1 MSKESETPL
10 PSGQFLVYQAEDGK
24 LKIDV
29 RFEGETVWLTQQ
41 HMAEL
46 FQTTKQNVGQ
56 HLKSIFT
63 EGELVQDSV
72 VKDSFTTAAD
82 GKSYATRFYNLDAII
97 SVGYRVKS
105 AVATRFRIWAT
116 QRLREYIVKGF
127 LLDDERLKNPDQPF
141 DYFEEL
147 MRRIQDIRTSERR
160 FYQKITDIYATS
172 IDYDPTQE
180 VSLLFFKTVQNKV
193 HWAITG
199 QTAAEI
205 VHERVD
211 AAKPNLG
218 LTNWRGTVIRKQD
231 VAIAKNY
238 LSEPELAAL
247 NNLVEQYLIF
257 AQGQAMRR
265 VPMHMADWI
274 EKLNGFLTL
283 NDRDILSHAGHISHE
298 MAQAKAELEY
308 EKFKTLT
315 AHDPR
320 AVDADFEQAT
330 KDLKKLPKPKK
341 PKPPKQ

>member
-1 MSKESETPL
+1 MSHDSD
-10 PSGQFLVYQAEDGK
+10 PSPPPGGQFLVYQTTDGK

-56 HLKSIFT
+56 HLKSIFA
-63 EGELVQDSV
+63 EGELVPNSV
-72 VKDSFTTAAD
+72 VKESFTTAAD
-82 GKSYATRFYNLDAII
+82 GKNYATRFYNLDAII

-105 AVATRFRIWAT
+105 ALATRFRIWAT

-127 LLDDERLKNPDQPF
+127 VLDDERLKNPDQPF

-180 VSLLFFKTVQNKV
+180 VSLWFFKTVQNKV

-199 QTAAEI
+199 QTTAEI

-218 LTNWRGTVIRKQD
+218 LTNWRGAVIRKQD
-231 VAIAKNY
+231 VSIAKNY
-238 LSEPELAAL
+238 LTEPELAAL

-265 VPMHMADWI
+265 VAMHMADWI
-274 EKLNGFLTL
+274 TKLDGFLTL
-283 NDRDILSHAGHISHE
+283 NERDILTHAGGFP
-298 MAQAKAELEY
+298 MKWL
-308 EKFKTLT
+308 
-315 AHDPR
+315 
-320 AVDADFEQAT
+320 
-330 KDLKKLPKPKK
+330 K
-341 PKPPKQ
+341 PKPSWNTANSRH